1 MNQIILTDKIYELI
15 CRTSCE
21 IPEDIES
28 ALKKASRKEKKNSPA
43 RQQLDIILRNIRL
56 ASGKKQPLCQ
66 DTGAITFFAGCPR
79 SFDKSS
85 FRKAAESAII
95 RATTEG
101 YLRKNSVCPL
111 TGKND
116 GTNVGPGSP
125 MIYWDEKES
134 KNLTVKLLLKGGGSE
149 NVGIQYSLPYDALDA
164 GRDVDGIRRCVLDAV
179 FRAQGKGCPPSIISV
194 CIGGDRASGYSEAK
208 KQFMRK
214 IGERNPDPEI
224 SKLEKRL
231 LSEINSLGI
240 GPMGLGG
247 GTTALD
253 VFVTAL
259 NRVPASYF
267 VTVSQ
272 MCWACRRSETK
283 FATGN
288 P

>member
-1 MNQIILTDKIYELI
+1 MTDKIYELI

-21 IPEDIES
+21 IPDDIES
-28 ALKKASRKEKKNSPA
+28 ALEKASLKEKKNSPA
-43 RQQLDIILRNIRL
+43 RQQLDIILRNIKL

-66 DTGAITFFAGCPR
+66 DTGAITFFASCPK

-85 FRKAAESAII
+85 FRKSAESAII
-95 RATTEG
+95 RATNEG

-111 TGKND
+111 TGRND

-125 MIYWDEKES
+125 MIYWDEKEP

-149 NVGIQYSLPYDALDA
+149 NVGIQYSLPDDSLEA

-194 CIGGDRASGYSEAK
+194 CIGGDRASGYAEAK
-208 KQFMRK
+208 KQFMRR

-224 SKLEKRL
+224 SKMEKRL
-231 LSEINSLGI
+231 LSEVNSLGI

-253 VFVTAL
+253 VFITAL

-272 MCWACRRSETK
+272 MCWACRRGEAE
-283 FATGN
+283 FARVKI
-288 P
+288 